1 MSMNRTTVQRPSAP
15 KRKRADTASASAV
28 SAGSTRLQD
37 GRGGGEEPPRG
48 EPAARSATARRQTYA
63 SASKSDTANNTH
75 ALYNNGEPRSIID
88 IRTPETREEAYEIA
102 DCLLKGHSVTIN
114 LEVINRELASRIL
127 DFLSGVTYACGGELI
142 KVTKTTWM
150 VTPGDVGVNRQG
162 FLSDTENNDAF
173 YG

>member
-1 MSMNRTTVQRPSAP
+1 MKMAWIKRLKKETYIDDDADTEEFEDYEDETEEEEEYEEEPVSESAP
-15 KRKRADTASASAV
+15 H
-28 SAGSTRLQD
+28 
-37 GRGGGEEPPRG
+37 
-48 EPAARSATARRQTYA
+48 SATARRQTYA
-63 SASKSDTANNTH
+63 AASKSETANTH
-75 ALYNNGEPRSIID
+75 ALYNNGEPKSYID

-102 DCLLKGHSVTIN
+102 DCLLRGHTVTIN
-114 LEVINRELASRIL
+114 LESINRDLGSRIL

-162 FLSDTENNDAF
+162 FLSDAENNDAF

>member
-1 MSMNRTTVQRPSAP
+1 MAWITRK
-15 KRKRADTASASAV
+15 KRDLFTDDDADSQEYEDYEDYEEDE
-28 SAGSTRLQD
+28 QD
-37 GRGGGEEPPRG
+37 EEEPQAPVQ
-48 EPAARSATARRQTYA
+48 EPETRSATARRQTYA
-63 SASKSDTANNTH
+63 SASKSETANTRT
-75 ALYNNGEPRSIID
+75 LYNNGEPKSIID

-102 DCLLKGHSVTIN
+102 DCLLRGHSVTIN

-162 FLSDTENNDAF
+162 FLSDAENNDAF

>member
-1 MSMNRTTVQRPSAP
+1 MAWINRKKRNLEVDDDVDAEEFDDSEQEQEEEEEEEYAP
-15 KRKRADTASASAV
+15 AA
-28 SAGSTRLQD
+28 
-37 GRGGGEEPPRG
+37 EEPAP
-48 EPAARSATARRQTYA
+48 RSATARRQTYA
-63 SASKSDTANNTH
+63 SASKSEAANTRT
-75 ALYNNGEPRSIID
+75 LYNNGEPKSVID

-127 DFLSGVTYACGGELI
+127 DFLGGVTYACGGELI

-162 FLSDTENNDAF
+162 FLSDTENNDAYF
-173 YG
+173 G

>member
-1 MSMNRTTVQRPSAP
+1 MAWINRKKRNLEVDDDVDAEEFDDYEQGQEEEEEEEYAP
-15 KRKRADTASASAV
+15 AA
-28 SAGSTRLQD
+28 
-37 GRGGGEEPPRG
+37 EEPAP
-48 EPAARSATARRQTYA
+48 RSATARRQTYA
-63 SASKSDTANNTH
+63 SASKSEAANTRT
-75 ALYNNGEPRSIID
+75 LYNNGEPKSVID

-127 DFLSGVTYACGGELI
+127 DFLGGVTYACGGELI

-162 FLSDTENNDAF
+162 FLSDTENNDAYF
-173 YG
+173 G

>member
-1 MSMNRTTVQRPSAP
+1 MAWINRKKRNLEVDDDVDAEEFDDYEQEQEEEEEEEYAP
-15 KRKRADTASASAV
+15 AA
-28 SAGSTRLQD
+28 
-37 GRGGGEEPPRG
+37 EEPAP
-48 EPAARSATARRQTYA
+48 RSATARRQTYA
-63 SASKSDTANNTH
+63 SASKSEAANTRT
-75 ALYNNGEPRSIID
+75 LYNNGEPKSVID

-127 DFLSGVTYACGGELI
+127 DFLGGVTYACGGELI

-162 FLSDTENNDAF
+162 FLSDTENNDAYF
-173 YG
+173 G

>member
-1 MSMNRTTVQRPSAP
+1 MAWITRRKKDLLMDDDADSQEYEDYDEYDEEDEEEEEAPAPAPEQVTRT
-15 KRKRADTASASAV
+15 
-28 SAGSTRLQD
+28 
-37 GRGGGEEPPRG
+37 
-48 EPAARSATARRQTYA
+48 ATARRQTYA
-63 SASKSDTANNTH
+63 SASKSEVANTRT
-75 ALYNNGEPRSIID
+75 LYNNGEPKSIID

>member
-1 MSMNRTTVQRPSAP
+1 MAWITRKKKDLITDDDLDNEEYEDYEDEDDEDEYEEEEEEVTAP
-15 KRKRADTASASAV
+15 A
-28 SAGSTRLQD
+28 
-37 GRGGGEEPPRG
+37 
-48 EPAARSATARRQTYA
+48 EPAPAPHNATARRQTYA
-63 SASKSDTANNTH
+63 AASKNEPANTRK
-75 ALYNNGEPRSIID
+75 LYTSGEPKSVID

-127 DFLSGVTYACGGELI
+127 DFLGGVTYACGGELI

-162 FLSDTENNDAF
+162 FLSDTENNDAYF
-173 YG
+173 G

>member
-1 MSMNRTTVQRPSAP
+1 MAWLTRKNKEFEYDDDVNPAEYDEEYQGYEEEPAEEEEAP
-15 KRKRADTASASAV
+15 AADTV
-28 SAGSTRLQD
+28 
-37 GRGGGEEPPRG
+37 
-48 EPAARSATARRQTYA
+48 ARSATARRQTYA
-63 SASKSDTANNTH
+63 SASKSDTANNTR

-162 FLSDTENNDAF
+162 FLSDTENNDAYF
-173 YG
+173 G

>member
-1 MSMNRTTVQRPSAP
+1 MAWINRKERNLEVDDDVDAEEFDDYEQEQEEEEEEEYAP
-15 KRKRADTASASAV
+15 AA
-28 SAGSTRLQD
+28 
-37 GRGGGEEPPRG
+37 EEPAP
-48 EPAARSATARRQTYA
+48 RSATARRQTYA
-63 SASKSDTANNTH
+63 SASKSEAANTRT
-75 ALYNNGEPRSIID
+75 LYNNGEPKSVID

-127 DFLSGVTYACGGELI
+127 DFLGGVTYACGGELI

-162 FLSDTENNDAF
+162 FLSDTENNDAYF
-173 YG
+173 G

>member
-1 MSMNRTTVQRPSAP
+1 MAWMKKKNREIITDDDIDTEEYEDYEEEDYEEEEEEETPAAP
-15 KRKRADTASASAV
+15 A
-28 SAGSTRLQD
+28 
-37 GRGGGEEPPRG
+37 
-48 EPAARSATARRQTYA
+48 EPAPRSATARRQTYA
-63 SASKSDTANNTH
+63 AASKAEQVSTRK
-75 ALYNNGEPRSIID
+75 LYNNGEPKSVID

-127 DFLSGVTYACGGELI
+127 DFLGGVTYACGGELI

-162 FLSDTENNDAF
+162 FLSDTENNDAYF
-173 YG
+173 G

>member
-1 MSMNRTTVQRPSAP
+1 MAWITRKKKDLLTDDDVDTQEYDDYEDYDEEEQYDEDTVPPVEQP
-15 KRKRADTASASAV
+15 V
-28 SAGSTRLQD
+28 S
-37 GRGGGEEPPRG
+37 
-48 EPAARSATARRQTYA
+48 RSATARRQTYA
-63 SASKSDTANNTH
+63 AASKSEAANTRT
-75 ALYNNGEPRSIID
+75 LYNNGEPKSIID

-162 FLSDTENNDAF
+162 FLSDAENNDAF